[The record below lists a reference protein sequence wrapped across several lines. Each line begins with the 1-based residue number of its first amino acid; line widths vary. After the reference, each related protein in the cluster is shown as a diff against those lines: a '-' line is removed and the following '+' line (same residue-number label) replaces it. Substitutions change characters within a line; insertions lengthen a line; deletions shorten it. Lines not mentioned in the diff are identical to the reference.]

1 MGIISALGV
10 HWLTGAPK
18 VHTWNPRIMAKNKKV
33 FALVAVWPLSGLIS
47 ILVKPQR
54 KSLGREALRRILRVG
69 KALASPK
76 PAKTSTVVE
85 LVPNKMKVG
94 LRDWVALSEIA
105 RRRRE
110 FEIDHEV
117 AGLEVR
123 NLAETQ
129 NFGSRWDS
137 ALCFDAVRLCQS
149 VGLFV
154 VSLEFHRRGLVKFE
168 AEVRKFWGTRKS
180 LGLAQIAIQTG
191 NTELARECL
200 SRLSRD
206 ALTPHLPSVKTVA
219 EYLAIWL
226 DGKSARDSGFSD
238 ASDEQFCSMVKGK
251 RVHLVGP
258 ADSGKIESS
267 KQTNS
272 VTVGILRPTGTNEVS
287 AGNTKVV
294 VPTLAY
300 SNFHTM
306 DFLRTLDQLTF
317 RKSLSAFSAVVFK
330 TSILPE
336 IQKYSSILTR
346 VASPLG
352 SLFMYGNPNMVQVAA
367 IDLLRFAPA
376 ALFVSG
382 VNFFIGGYRE
392 DQRWYDHHRSVLTD
406 TSSSAGEAFEVCSAV
421 GEHGAI
427 ENRNVIKNLRM
438 HNRLVGDKSFESS
451 LSLTTEQYLNAL
463 EMRYGRNGV

>member
-1 MGIISALGV
+1 MHG
-10 HWLTGAPK
+10 LTGVPK
-18 VHTWNPRIMAKNKKV
+18 VQTSNPRIMAKNKRL

-54 KSLGREALRRILRVG
+54 KSLGRAALSHILRG
-69 KALASPK
+69 SKALASPNPK
-76 PAKTSTVVE
+76 KTSTAVKLGPQE
-85 LVPNKMKVG
+85 IKVG
-94 LRDWVALSEIA
+94 RRDWVALSEIA

-123 NLAETQ
+123 NLAANQ
-129 NFGSRWDS
+129 KFCSQWDS

-154 VSLEFHRRGLVKFE
+154 VSLEFQRRGLVKFE
-168 AEVRKFWGTRKS
+168 AEVRKFWGTRKT

-191 NTELARECL
+191 NTELAGECL

-206 ALTPHLPSVKTVA
+206 PLTPHVPSVRTVA

-226 DGKSARDSGFSD
+226 DGKSGRDSGFSD
-238 ASDEQFCSMVKGK
+238 ASDEQFSSMVKG
-251 RVHLVGP
+251 RSVHLVGP
-258 ADSGKIESS
+258 ADSGEIESL

-300 SNFHTM
+300 SNFSTM
-306 DFLRTLDQLTF
+306 DFLGTLDQVTF
-317 RKSLSAFSAVVFK
+317 RKSLSAFSTVVFK
-330 TSILPE
+330 TSVPAE
-336 IQKYSSILTR
+336 IQKHSSTLTR
-346 VASPLG
+346 VASPLW
-352 SLFMYGNPNMVQVAA
+352 SLFMYGQPNMAQVAA

-382 VNFFIGGYRE
+382 VNFFISGYRE
-392 DQRWYDHHRSVLTD
+392 DQRWYDHRRSVLTD
-406 TSSSAGEAFEVCSAV
+406 TSSSAGGAFEICSAV
-421 GEHGAI
+421 GHHGAI
-427 ENRNVIKNLRM
+427 ENRNVLRNLRM
-438 HNRLVGDKSFESS
+438 HNRLVGDKSFEFS

-463 EMRYGRNGV
+463 EIRYGRNGI

>member
-1 MGIISALGV
+1 MN
-10 HWLTGAPK
+10 PK
-18 VHTWNPRIMAKNKKV
+18 VQTWNPRIMAQNKRV
-33 FALVAVWPLSGLIS
+33 FALVAVRRLGGLIS
-47 ILVKPQR
+47 ILVQPQR

-69 KALASPK
+69 KALAPPK
-76 PAKTSTVVE
+76 PEKTSTVVKLGPKKIE
-85 LVPNKMKVG
+85 VG
-94 LRDWVALSEIA
+94 RRDWVALSEIA
-105 RRRRE
+105 RRRSE
-110 FEIDHEV
+110 LEIDHEV
-117 AGLEVR
+117 AASEVR
-123 NLAETQ
+123 NLAENQ
-129 NFGSRWDS
+129 NFGSQWDS

-168 AEVRKFWGTRKS
+168 GEVRKFWGTRKS

-200 SRLSRD
+200 ARLSRD
-206 ALTPHLPSVKTVA
+206 PLTPHLPAVKTVA

-226 DGKSARDSGFSD
+226 DGKSGRDSGFSD
-238 ASDEQFCSMVKGK
+238 AADEQFCSMVKGK
-251 RVHLVGP
+251 SVHLVGP
-258 ADSGKIESS
+258 ADSGEIESS

-300 SNFHTM
+300 SNSNTM
-306 DFLRTLDQLTF
+306 DFLRTLDQVTF

-330 TSILPE
+330 SSVLGE
-336 IQKYSSILTR
+336 IQKHSSTLTR
-346 VASPLG
+346 VASPLWL
-352 SLFMYGNPNMVQVAA
+352 LFMYGHPNMVQVAA

-392 DQRWYDHHRSVLTD
+392 DQRWYDHLRSVLT
-406 TSSSAGEAFEVCSAV
+406 SASGSGGAGFEMCLNLSN
-421 GEHGAI
+421 HGAI
-427 ENRNVIKNLRM
+427 ENRNVLRNLRM